1 MNNSEQTRGE
11 LAKAVS
17 AQTGVP
23 EHVVSMLDAESY
35 DGLMEQAGQIARAYG
50 PKGAPNAPE
59 AGTFPREQRVP
70 RTAADAFADWMR
82 DKGMER

>member
-1 MNNSEQTRGE
+1 MNDGGQTRGE

-17 AQTGVP
+17 ALTGVP
-23 EHVVSMLDAESY
+23 EHVVRMLDAESY

-50 PKGAPNAPE
+50 PKGAPTAPD
-59 AGTFPREQRVP
+59 AGKFPREQRVP

-82 DKGMER
+82 DMGMER